1 MIRSIP
7 SVAALAAATALAVTV
22 PALAQ
27 KAALQK
33 IGKSEDQEFCYP

>member
-1 MIRSIP
+1 MFRSIS

-27 KAALQK
+27 KAPLQK
-33 IGKSEDQEFCYP
+33 LGKGEG